1 MKNYP
6 ELLSQNLGVDVSK
19 DTLDVAFSTID
30 MQQQVKVKASRKF
43 ANSPVGFDQLQKWME
58 SKRVKDL
65 ELRILMEATGILQQ
79 LYGVIESEKYTG
91 GCVAITSYSRRVQL
105 FQGHNQAQID
115 SS

>member
-1 MKNYP
+1 MLRNRKLYCVIWDN
-6 ELLSQNLGVDVSK
+6 
-19 DTLDVAFSTID
+19 
-30 MQQQVKVKASRKF
+30 ASITVEIGKW
-43 ANSPVGFDQLQKWME
+43 ADQME